1 MAPLKVAP
9 TRPATGVH
17 LNWQHIVFIIY
28 MSSFVTKKPRT
39 MLINFQEIRAYPK
52 IAECLSS
59 AVILYS
65 VYVKCSF
72 ISLSNYAKHL
82 IKMTLETVQILIRHH
97 NTRRLIRVYT
107 VCI

>member
-1 MAPLKVAP
+1 
-9 TRPATGVH
+9 
-17 LNWQHIVFIIY
+17 
-28 MSSFVTKKPRT
+28 MSSFVTKKPRI

-82 IKMTLETVQILIRHH
+82 IKNDIGNSADPDQTPQHAAFDQGLHCLHIIDCTVYKI
-97 NTRRLIRVYT
+97 
-107 VCI
+107 